1 MKNIRLPG
9 FGLCIVLAFFSP
21 SLSAQGRMVFPSLD
35 AVPASHQYAR
45 RLALNGSAY
54 WQDLAEAALWA
65 SSVNAGPG
73 AEEKAAAYMERIN
86 SAVAELSAAT
96 DLPADPKERGEYVL
110 VFLHRRFLKSYSEY
124 QTRVDEIFI
133 SGRYNCVS
141 SAVLYMVLGL
151 SAGLDIKGIMT
162 KDHAFITVNTGA
174 ESIDVE
180 TTNLYGFDPGNRKEF
195 HDAFGKATGFAYVP
209 ARNYRDR
216 VEING
221 IELVSL
227 ILSNRIAVLEKG
239 NRYAEAVPLAINR
252 AALLS
257 AGESSGSQNKADF
270 FEDSRGDTMNR
281 IFNLGAYL
289 IKTGREDDALA
300 WAEYS
305 GGLFPDP
312 RWQDFINTAVNNK
325 LVKLIRTKKTAQA
338 RAELSALKPRL
349 GADHYNAL
357 DTMVLE
363 AEAADMVNGIRNPGD
378 AEAALAFLSRSWEK
392 LPAQVREEMRTAAV
406 LKEAERIG
414 RSRDWTGGMTWLN
427 AAMEQYGK
435 NSRFESALR
444 TFRQNRVGQL
454 HNEFAAL
461 FNKGNYAGAKAS
473 IEKALAEFSE
483 ERQLLQDLN
492 LVNKALQQ

>member
-1 MKNIRLPG
+1 
-9 FGLCIVLAFFSP
+9 
-21 SLSAQGRMVFPSLD
+21 MVFPSLD
-35 AVPASHQYAR
+35 AVPASYQYAR

-73 AEEKAAAYMERIN
+73 AEEKAATYMERIN
-86 SAVAELSAAT
+86 SAAAELSAAA

-110 VFLHRRFLKSYSEY
+110 VFLHKRFLKSYSEY

-151 SAGLDIKGIMT
+151 SAGLDIKGVMT
-162 KDHAFITVNTGA
+162 KDHALITVNTGA

-239 NRYAEAVPLAINR
+239 NRYTEAVPLAINR

-257 AGESSGSQNKADF
+257 AGESSDGQNKADF
-270 FEDSRGDTMNR
+270 FEDPRGDTMNR

-289 IKTGREDDALA
+289 IKTGREDDALD

-325 LVKLIRTKKTAQA
+325 LVKLIRTKKTANA
-338 RAELSALKPRL
+338 RTELSALKPRL
-349 GADHYNAL
+349 SADHYNAL

-378 AEAALAFLSRSWEK
+378 VEAALSFLSRSWER
-392 LPAQVREEMRTAAV
+392 LPAQAREEMRTAAV

-414 RSRDWTGGMTWLN
+414 RSKDWTGGMTWLN
-427 AAMEQYGK
+427 AAMERYGK
-435 NSRFESALR
+435 NSRFESAFR

-492 LVNKALQQ
+492 LVNKALQ

>member
-1 MKNIRLPG
+1 VCAALV
-9 FGLCIVLAFFSP
+9 FLSL
-21 SLSAQGRMVFPSLD
+21 SLSAQGSRMVFPSLD
-35 AVPASHQYAR
+35 AAPVSHQYAQ
-45 RLALNGSAY
+45 RLARNGAAY

-73 AEEKAAAYMERIN
+73 SEEKAAAYMGRIN
-86 SAVAELSAAT
+86 SAAAELSTAA
-96 DLPADPKERGEYVL
+96 DLPANPKERGEYVL
-110 VFLHRRFLKSYSEY
+110 VFLHKRFLKSYSEY

-151 SAGLDIKGIMT
+151 SAGLDVSGVMT

-174 ESIDVE
+174 ERIDVE

-209 ARNYRDR
+209 AKNYRDR
-216 VEING
+216 VEISG

-239 NRYAEAVPLAINR
+239 NRYSEAVPLAINR

-257 AGESSGSQNKADF
+257 AEKSSGSQDKADF
-270 FEDSRGDTMNR
+270 FEDPRGDTMNR

-300 WAEYS
+300 WAEYA
-305 GGLFPDP
+305 GGRFPDP
-312 RWQDFINTAVNNK
+312 QHWQDLINTAVNNK
-325 LVKLIRTKKTAQA
+325 LVKLIRAKKTANA
-338 RAELSALKPRL
+338 RAELNALKPRL
-349 GADHYNAL
+349 SADNYNTL

-363 AEAADMVNGIRNPGD
+363 VEAADMVNGIRNPGD
-378 AEAALAFLSRSWEK
+378 VEAALAFLSRSWEK
-392 LPAQVREEMRTAAV
+392 LPEQIREEMRTTAI

-414 RSRDWTGGMTWLN
+414 RSRDWTGGMAWLN

-435 NSRFESALR
+435 NSRFESAFR
-444 TFRQNRVGQL
+444 TFRQNRVGQF

-461 FNKGNYAGAKAS
+461 FNKGNYTGAKAS
-473 IEKALAEFSE
+473 VEKALVEFPE